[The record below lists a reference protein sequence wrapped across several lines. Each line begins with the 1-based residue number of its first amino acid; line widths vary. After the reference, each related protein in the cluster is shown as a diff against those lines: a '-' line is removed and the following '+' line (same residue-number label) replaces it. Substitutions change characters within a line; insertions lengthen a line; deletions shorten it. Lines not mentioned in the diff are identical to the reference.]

1 MFYNCARMALTPGT
15 KLGPYEIQTPL
26 GAGGMGEVYRA
37 RDIRLNRSVAIKVL
51 TSHLVDNPELKQ
63 RFEREAKA
71 ISSLNHP
78 NICTL
83 HDIGSQDGV
92 DFLVMEHLEGE
103 TLAQRMRKG
112 PLPLELVVKVG
123 REVADAL
130 DKAHRAGFVHR
141 DLKPGNVML
150 TESGAKLLDFGLA
163 KPLHTLPAANGSAPL
178 VSAALTMSSPTPQ
191 LSPLT
196 TQGTIIGTMQY
207 MSPEQIEGREADA
220 RTDIFA
226 LGAVL
231 YEMVT
236 GKRAFEGKSQLTVAS
251 AILEKDPE
259 PISTLRA
266 NVSPALVHVIDGC
279 LQRDPDQRWQSAG
292 DISRELNWITSA
304 LPETANSSARRPAKR
319 RWVYAGL
326 AALLLLADVVL
337 AVKLLT
343 RPRPEQWKLQSDNDR
358 HDVLGAEFAPIQ
370 LSADGTK
377 LAFVAAD
384 AHSAIFVRD
393 LRTGKLDQL
402 KGTEGALFPFW
413 SPDGRAIG
421 FFAGEKL
428 RTVSLDDGTVQVLCD
443 APNGRGGTWNA
454 DGQVVFTP
462 NIADPLYGVSDSG
475 GSPRAVTPPT
485 QGSRSD
491 RVPFFLPDQKHFLF
505 VEQSITTGTVLH
517 ASFDILVGSVDGA
530 APRKVMSG
538 EYDSPQFADGRL
550 LYGRDRSLYAQ
561 DFSLTSFQ
569 VSGRPIKIADDV
581 NTYHGR
587 ASASFSVSNSGLLAY
602 RTSPVRFTELVW
614 LDRSG
619 RVEVTFPATEKGW
632 GGTFDL
638 ARDSSKALFCESDQ
652 SAVDTC
658 STWMLDFGSKAFSK
672 LPLELLN
679 TQAVFTSNLEAV
691 VYVNNT
697 DRLKKYSFRSGAI
710 EDFGPVQAQYA
721 WPVDVTPQ
729 GEIVLVA
736 QRPQTGND
744 VTWMTLDPLSQ
755 MHDVVATPRDEF
767 GGKLSPNGKWL
778 PYCFDENGVTNL
790 SVAAFPA
797 GHPQWQ
803 LTTSGGCQPTWSA
816 DGHEL
821 FFVSGNK
828 VYAIPLKD
836 PNDFKPLPPQELF
849 EIPTNITN
857 GEMMPDGK
865 HFLGFRATGA
875 TRGGEINVIVNWRA
889 PQPH

>member
-1 MFYNCARMALTPGT
+1 
-15 KLGPYEIQTPL
+15 
-26 GAGGMGEVYRA
+26 MGEVYRA
-37 RDIRLNRSVAIKVL
+37 RDTRLDRTVAVKVL
-51 TSHLVDNPELKQ
+51 TSHLSDNPELKQ

-83 HDIGSQDGV
+83 HDVGSQDGV

-112 PLPLELVVKVG
+112 PLPLDLVVKVG
-123 REVADAL
+123 CEIADAL
-130 DKAHRAGFVHR
+130 DKAHQADIVHR

-150 TESGAKLLDFGLA
+150 TKSGAKLLDFGLA
-163 KPLHTLPAANGSAPL
+163 KPLHSLAAASGSAPL
-178 VSAALTMSSPTPQ
+178 VSAALTMSSPSPQ

-196 TQGTIIGTMQY
+196 THGTIIGTMQY

-220 RTDIFA
+220 RSDIFT

-251 AILEKDPE
+251 AILEKAPE
-259 PISTLRA
+259 PISELRA

-279 LQRDPDQRWQSAG
+279 LEKDPDQRWQSAA
-292 DISRELNWITSA
+292 DISRELKWISNAAPEAANYSA
-304 LPETANSSARRPAKR
+304 LPPPKR
-319 RWVYAGL
+319 RLVYGAI
-326 AALLLLADVVL
+326 AALLLIATVAV

-343 RPRPEQWKLQSDNDR
+343 RTHSEQWRLQSDSDKHNVAD
-358 HDVLGAEFAPIQ
+358 AEFANIQ

-393 LRTGKLDQL
+393 LRTGKLEQL
-402 KGTEGALFPFW
+402 QGTEGALFPFW

-421 FFAGEKL
+421 FFAAEKL
-428 RTVSLDDGTVQVLCD
+428 RTLSLDLGTVQAVCD
-443 APNGRGGTWNA
+443 APNGRGGAWNT
-454 DGQVVFTP
+454 DGQIVFTP
-462 NIADPLYGVSDSG
+462 NIGDALYVVSDSG

-485 QGSRSD
+485 QGARSD
-491 RVPFFLPDQKHFLF
+491 RMPFFLPDQKHFLF
-505 VEQSITTGTVLH
+505 VEQLIPNGTTLH
-517 ASFDILVGSVDGA
+517 ASFDILVGSVDGV
-530 APRKVMSG
+530 APQKVMSG
-538 EYDSPQFADGRL
+538 EYDSPEFADGKL
-550 LYGRDRSLYAQ
+550 LYGRARTLYAQ

-569 VSGRPIKIADDV
+569 VSGKPIKIADDV
-581 NTYHGR
+581 DTYHGR

-658 STWMLDFGSKAFSK
+658 STWMLDFRSKAFSK

-679 TQAVFTSNLEAV
+679 TKAVFTPGLEAV
-691 VYVNNT
+691 IYVSNT
-697 DRLKKYSFRSGAI
+697 GHLKKYSFQSGAI
-710 EDFGPVQAQYA
+710 EDFGTVKAEYA

-729 GEIVLVA
+729 GEVVFVA

-744 VTWMTLDPLSQ
+744 VTWMTLSPLSEL
-755 MHDVVATPRDEF
+755 HDVVATPRDEF
-767 GGKLSPNGKWL
+767 GSKLSPNEKWL

-803 LTTSGGCQPTWSA
+803 LTTTGGCQPTWSA

-821 FFVSGNK
+821 FFVTGNK
-828 VYAIPLKD
+828 VYAIPLTD
-836 PNDFKPLPPQELF
+836 PNDFKPVPPQELF
-849 EIPTNITN
+849 EIPADVTG

-889 PQPH
+889 PQSR

>member
-1 MFYNCARMALTPGT
+1 MALSPGT
-15 KLGPYEIQTPL
+15 KLGPYEILSPL

-37 RDIRLNRSVAIKVL
+37 RDTRLDRIVAVKIL
-51 TSHLVDNPELKQ
+51 PTHLSSDSEFKQ
-63 RFEREAKA
+63 RFEREARTV
-71 ISSLNHP
+71 SSLNHP
-78 NICTL
+78 HICQLFDVGREGGT
-83 HDIGSQDGV
+83 DY
-92 DFLVMEHLEGE
+92 LVMEFLDGE
-103 TLAQRMRKG
+103 TLAERVRRG
-112 PLPLELVVKVG
+112 PMPLSELLKVG
-123 REVADAL
+123 IDVADAL
-130 DKAHRAGFVHR
+130 AVAHRAGIVHR
-141 DLKPGNVML
+141 DLKPGNVIL
-150 TESGAKLLDFGLA
+150 TKAGAKLMDFGLA
-163 KPLHTLPAANGSAPL
+163 KPAFAGATGSASAPL
-178 VSAALTMSSPTPQ
+178 LSGARTMSGPSPV
-191 LSPLT
+191 SPLT
-196 TQGTIIGTMQY
+196 TAGAIVGTIQY
-207 MSPEQIEGREADA
+207 MSPEQIEGKEADA
-220 RTDIFA
+220 RSDIFA
-226 LGAVL
+226 LGAVF

-259 PISTLRA
+259 PISTLRP

-279 LQRDPDQRWQSAG
+279 LNKDPDQRWQSAA
-292 DISRELNWITSA
+292 DISRELKWISNPTPEAATSPT
-304 LPETANSSARRPAKR
+304 LRPAKR
-319 RWVYAGL
+319 ELVYGGI
-326 AALLLLADVVL
+326 AALLLIATIVL

-343 RPRPEQWKLQSDNDR
+343 PAHAEQWRLQSDNDK
-358 HDVLGAEFAPIQ
+358 HDVLDAEYAAIQ

-428 RTVSLDDGTVQVLCD
+428 RTVSLDQGTVQTLCD
-443 APNGRGGTWNA
+443 SPNGRGGTWNT
-454 DGQVVFTP
+454 DGQIVFTP
-462 NIADPLYGVSDSG
+462 NIGDGLYVVSDSG
-475 GSPRAVTPPT
+475 GSPKAVTPPT
-485 QGSRSD
+485 QEARSD

-505 VEQSITTGTVLH
+505 VEQFISTGTALH
-517 ASFDILVGSVDGA
+517 ASFDILVGSLDGA

-538 EYDSPQFADGRL
+538 EYDSPQFADGSL
-550 LYGRDRSLYAQ
+550 LYGRARSLYAQ
-561 DFSLTSFQ
+561 NFSLTSFQ
-569 VSGRPIKIADDV
+569 VSGKPVKIADDV

-619 RVEVTFPATEKGW
+619 LVDVTFPATEKGW
-632 GGTFDL
+632 GGTYDL

-652 SAVDTC
+652 SAIDTC

-679 TQAVFTSNLEAV
+679 TQAVFTSGLEAV
-691 VYVNNT
+691 IYVNNAGH
-697 DRLKKYSFRSGAI
+697 LKKYTFQSGAI
-710 EDFGPVQAQYA
+710 EDFGTVQTEYA

-729 GEIVLVA
+729 GEVVLEA

-744 VTWMTLDPLSQ
+744 VTWMTLDPLSKI
-755 MHDVVATPRDEF
+755 HDVVATPRDEI
-767 GGKLSPNGKWL
+767 GSKLSPNGKWL

-790 SVAAFPA
+790 SVATFPA

-803 LTTSGGCQPTWSA
+803 LTTAGGCQPTWSA

-828 VYAIPLKD
+828 GYAITVKD
-836 PNDFKPLPPQELF
+836 PNDFKPVPPQELF
-849 EIPTNITN
+849 EIPANIT
-857 GEMMPDGK
+857 GGGMMPDGK
-865 HFLGFRATGA
+865 HFLGFRVTGA
-875 TRGGEINVIVNWRA
+875 TRGGEINVIVNWRL
-889 PQPH
+889 PESR

>member
-1 MFYNCARMALTPGT
+1 MALTAGT
-15 KLGPYEIQTPL
+15 KLGPYEIQSPL

-37 RDIRLNRSVAIKVL
+37 RDTRLDRTVAIKVL
-51 TSHLVDNPELKQ
+51 TSHLSDNPELKQ

-83 HDIGSQDGV
+83 HDVGSQDGV

-112 PLPLELVVKVG
+112 PLPLDLVVKVG
-123 REVADAL
+123 AEIADAL
-130 DKAHRAGFVHR
+130 DKAHRADIVHR

-150 TESGAKLLDFGLA
+150 TKSGAKLLDFGLA
-163 KPLHTLPAANGSAPL
+163 KPLHPLAVGSGSAPL
-178 VSAALTMSSPTPQ
+178 VSAALTMSSPSPQ

-196 TQGTIIGTMQY
+196 THGTIIGTMQY

-220 RTDIFA
+220 RSDIFA
-226 LGAVL
+226 FGAVL

-251 AILEKDPE
+251 AILEKDLE

-279 LQRDPDQRWQSAG
+279 LNKDPDQRWQSAG
-292 DISRELNWITSA
+292 DISRELKWISNA
-304 LPETANSSARRPAKR
+304 APEAAISSTLRPVKR
-319 RWVYAGL
+319 GLVYGGIAGL
-326 AALLLLADVVL
+326 LLIATIAL

-343 RPRPEQWKLQSDNDR
+343 RTHSEQWRLQSDNDK
-358 HDVLGAEFAPIQ
+358 HDVVDAEYAAIQ

-428 RTVSLDDGTVQVLCD
+428 RTVSLDQGTVQALCD
-443 APNGRGGTWNA
+443 APNGRGGSWNA
-454 DGQVVFTP
+454 DGQIVFTP
-462 NIADPLYGVSDSG
+462 NIGDALYVVSDSG

-485 QGSRSD
+485 QGAHSD

-505 VEQSITTGTVLH
+505 VEQFISTSTGLH

-538 EYDSPQFADGRL
+538 EYDSPQFADDRL
-550 LYGRDRSLYAQ
+550 LYGRARSLYAQ

-569 VSGRPIKIADDV
+569 VSGKPIKIADDV

-619 RVEVTFPATEKGW
+619 RVDVSFPATEKGW

-679 TQAVFTSNLEAV
+679 TQAVFTSGLEAV
-691 VYVNNT
+691 IYVNNAGH
-697 DRLKKYSFRSGAI
+697 LKKYSFQNGAI
-710 EDFGPVQAQYA
+710 EDFGTVQTEYA

-729 GEIVLVA
+729 GEVVLVA

-744 VTWMTLDPLSQ
+744 VTWMTLYPLSE
-755 MHDVVATPRDEF
+755 MHDVVATPRDEL
-767 GGKLSPNGKWL
+767 GSKLSPNGKWL

-797 GHPQWQ
+797 GRPQWQ
-803 LTTSGGCQPTWSA
+803 LTTAGGCQPSWSA

-828 VYAIPLKD
+828 VYAIPVKD
-836 PNDFKPLPPQELF
+836 PNNFKPVPPQELF
-849 EIPTNITN
+849 EIPTDITG

-865 HFLGFRATGA
+865 HFLGFRATGT
-875 TRGGEINVIVNWRA
+875 TRGGEINVIVNWRV
-889 PQPH
+889 PPSR